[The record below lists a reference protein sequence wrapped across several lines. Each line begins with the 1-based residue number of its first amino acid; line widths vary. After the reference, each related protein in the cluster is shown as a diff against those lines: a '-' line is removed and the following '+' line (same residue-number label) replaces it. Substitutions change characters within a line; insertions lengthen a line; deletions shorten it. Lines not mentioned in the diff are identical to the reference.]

1 MYDNVNLK
9 LNNRFIFLLFYLED
23 IMELTKSELEV
34 MNVLWQANR
43 PLSRSE
49 ILVLS
54 TSKTWKDSSIH
65 ILLNGLL
72 NKNAIKE
79 AGYVRSG
86 KTFGRLYAANI
97 SCQEYY
103 AKNVFAG
110 SSKEVL
116 PMLFSA
122 LIQSDGI
129 SPELIN
135 ELEDMLEKRKRELE

>member
-1 MYDNVNLK
+1 MPDNVNSK
-9 LNNRFIFLLFYLED
+9 LDNRFIFLLFYLED

-49 ILVLS
+49 ILTLS

>member
-1 MYDNVNLK
+1 M
-9 LNNRFIFLLFYLED
+9 FYPED

-49 ILVLS
+49 ILTLS

>member
-1 MYDNVNLK
+1 MPDNVNSK
-9 LNNRFIFLLFYLED
+9 SDNRFTFLLFYLED

-49 ILVLS
+49 ILTLS

>member
-1 MYDNVNLK
+1 
-9 LNNRFIFLLFYLED
+9 
-23 IMELTKSELEV
+23 MELTKSELEV

-49 ILVLS
+49 ILTLS

-72 NKNAIKE
+72 NKNAIEE

>member
-1 MYDNVNLK
+1 MSDNVNSK
-9 LNNRFIFLLFYLED
+9 SDNRFTFLLFYLED

-49 ILVLS
+49 ILTLS

-86 KTFGRLYAANI
+86 KTFGRLYTANI

>member
-1 MYDNVNLK
+1 MPDNVK
-9 LNNRFIFLLFYLED
+9 SKSDNRFIFLLFYLED

-49 ILVLS
+49 ILTLS

>member
-1 MYDNVNLK
+1 MSD
-9 LNNRFIFLLFYLED
+9 NRFIFLSLYLGD

-49 ILVLS
+49 ILTLS

-79 AGYVRSG
+79 AGYVRSR

-110 SSKEVL
+110 NKEVL

-135 ELEDMLEKRKRELE
+135 ELEDMLEKRKKELL

>member
-1 MYDNVNLK
+1 
-9 LNNRFIFLLFYLED
+9 
-23 IMELTKSELEV
+23 MELTKSELEV

-116 PMLFSA
+116 PMLFST

>member
-1 MYDNVNLK
+1 MPDNVNSK
-9 LNNRFIFLLFYLED
+9 SDNRFTFLLFYLED

-49 ILVLS
+49 ILTLS

-135 ELEDMLEKRKRELE
+135 ELKDMLEKCKRELE

>member
-1 MYDNVNLK
+1 MSDNVNSK
-9 LNNRFIFLLFYLED
+9 SDNRFTFLLFYLED

-49 ILVLS
+49 ILTLS

-135 ELEDMLEKRKRELE
+135 ELKDMLEKCKRELE

>member
-1 MYDNVNLK
+1 
-9 LNNRFIFLLFYLED
+9 
-23 IMELTKSELEV
+23 MEFTKSELEI

-49 ILVLS
+49 ILTLS

-110 SSKEVL
+110 SKEVL

-122 LIQSDGI
+122 LIHSDGI
-129 SPELIN
+129 SPELIS
-135 ELEDMLEKRKRELE
+135 ELEDMLETRKRELE

>member
-1 MYDNVNLK
+1 MPDNVNSK
-9 LNNRFIFLLFYLED
+9 SDNRFTFLLFYLED

-49 ILVLS
+49 ILTLS

-135 ELEDMLEKRKRELE
+135 ELKDMLEKRKRELE

>member
-1 MYDNVNLK
+1 MSDNVNSK
-9 LNNRFIFLLFYLED
+9 SDNRFTFLLFYLED

-49 ILVLS
+49 ILTLS

-135 ELEDMLEKRKRELE
+135 ELKDMLEKRKRELE

>member
-1 MYDNVNLK
+1 
-9 LNNRFIFLLFYLED
+9 
-23 IMELTKSELEV
+23 MEFTKSELEV

-49 ILVLS
+49 ILTLS
-54 TSKTWKDSSIH
+54 TGKTWKDSSIH

-110 SSKEVL
+110 SKEVL

-122 LIQSDGI
+122 LIHSDGI
-129 SPELIN
+129 SPELIS
-135 ELEDMLEKRKRELE
+135 ELEDMLETRKRELE

>member
-1 MYDNVNLK
+1 MSDNVNLK
-9 LNNRFIFLLFYLED
+9 SDNRFIFLLFYLED

-49 ILVLS
+49 ILTLS

>member
-1 MYDNVNLK
+1 MPDNVNSK
-9 LNNRFIFLLFYLED
+9 SDNRFIFLLFYLED

-49 ILVLS
+49 ILTLS

>member
-1 MYDNVNLK
+1 MLYLS
-9 LNNRFIFLLFYLED
+9 IFYTS
-23 IMELTKSELEV
+23 IRTSGK
-34 MNVLWQANR
+34 
-43 PLSRSE
+43 LSR
-49 ILVLS
+49 V
-54 TSKTWKDSSIH
+54 KTYAH
-65 ILLNGLL
+65 ILINGLL

-110 SSKEVL
+110 SKEVL

-135 ELEDMLEKRKRELE
+135 ELENMLEKRKKELE

>member
-1 MYDNVNLK
+1 
-9 LNNRFIFLLFYLED
+9 
-23 IMELTKSELEV
+23 MELTKSELEV

-49 ILVLS
+49 ILTLS

-116 PMLFSA
+116 PMLLFA

>member
-1 MYDNVNLK
+1 
-9 LNNRFIFLLFYLED
+9 
-23 IMELTKSELEV
+23 MELTKSELEV

-54 TSKTWKDSSIH
+54 TSKTWKDSSIY

>member
-1 MYDNVNLK
+1 
-9 LNNRFIFLLFYLED
+9 
-23 IMELTKSELEV
+23 MEFTKSELEI

-49 ILVLS
+49 ILTLS

-65 ILLNGLL
+65 ILINGLL
-72 NKNAIKE
+72 SKNAIKE

-86 KTFGRLYAANI
+86 KTFGRLYAVNI

-110 SSKEVL
+110 SKKVL

-122 LIQSDGI
+122 LIHSDGI

-135 ELEDMLEKRKRELE
+135 ELENMLEKRKKELE

>member
-1 MYDNVNLK
+1 MSDNVNLK

>member
-1 MYDNVNLK
+1 MPDNVNSK
-9 LNNRFIFLLFYLED
+9 LDNRFIFLLFYSEE

-49 ILVLS
+49 ILTLS
-54 TSKTWKDSSIH
+54 SGKTWKDSSIH

-110 SSKEVL
+110 SKEVL

-122 LIQSDGI
+122 LIHSDGI
-129 SPELIN
+129 SPELLS
-135 ELEDMLEKRKRELE
+135 ELEDMLEKRKKELE